1 VPLGDRDDE
10 GLSRACREA
19 LGAAVDEADGR
30 SLVIRLALTGRGA
43 LHGTLARPGYLDDL
57 RQLLNEEGGD
67 RAPFAWVE
75 SVRDVTRPDV
85 DIDARRDA
93 PDFVGD
99 FLRTVAV
106 ARRSG
111 RTTDPDEHDRWM
123 TLLRGA
129 VAPVFDESP
138 RGRRHLAGARPTDDE
153 LIGDLLD
160 EAEALGIDLLV
171 AAEEDR

>member
-1 VPLGDRDDE
+1 
-10 GLSRACREA
+10 
-19 LGAAVDEADGR
+19 
-30 SLVIRLALTGRGA
+30 
-43 LHGTLARPGYLDDL
+43 
-57 RQLLNEEGGD
+57 
-67 RAPFAWVE
+67 
-75 SVRDVTRPDV
+75 
-85 DIDARRDA
+85 
-93 PDFVGD
+93 
-99 FLRTVAV
+99 
-106 ARRSG
+106 
-111 RTTDPDEHDRWM
+111 M